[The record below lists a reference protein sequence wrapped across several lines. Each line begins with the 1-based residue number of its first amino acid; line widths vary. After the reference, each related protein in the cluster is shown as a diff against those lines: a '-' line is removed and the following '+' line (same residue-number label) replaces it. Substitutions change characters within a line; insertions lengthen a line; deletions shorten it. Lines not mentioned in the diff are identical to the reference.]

1 MHLVWVWR
9 RISLRVIVPA
19 DTRLGCK
26 VVSYPRRRGRLHAW
40 LVIRIGAVMPLLRSS
55 VVYHGIRRRVRSVIG
70 VRMILSELVIV
81 VEGVVAVGLILRRS
95 MVRNGWPNV
104 EAIHIPVDRQGE
116 EVDRPLLFYFNAFRS
131 QVTFTGFLAVNVKIL
146 KGNIAEVKEPL
157 TNSQLTG

>member
-1 MHLVWVWR
+1 
-9 RISLRVIVPA
+9 
-19 DTRLGCK
+19 
-26 VVSYPRRRGRLHAW
+26 
-40 LVIRIGAVMPLLRSS
+40 
-55 VVYHGIRRRVRSVIG
+55 
-70 VRMILSELVIV
+70 MILSELVIV